1 MIAELQET
9 MTMMIE
15 VVVNQY
21 CAVLHNQREQNH
33 RFVSCCLTLLTST
46 EPSFHLVNKAG
57 WCVLISWLFQFLT
70 PSLSVMLA
78 TPLIANAE
86 V

>member
-33 RFVSCCLTLLTST
+33 RFVSCCLTLLT
-46 EPSFHLVNKAG
+46 
-57 WCVLISWLFQFLT
+57 
-70 PSLSVMLA
+70 
-78 TPLIANAE
+78 
-86 V
+86 